1 MSCRFSAQ
9 SRRNQRVQRTL
20 HEAKLTDVLS
30 QTVSIEK
37 TGQGEWQTA
46 ALKEYPKRFV
56 TGLEAIASRVEAIAS
71 RVEAIACSV
80 GGHCL

>member
-46 ALKEYPKRFV
+46 ALKEYPKALCY
-56 TGLEAIASRVEAIAS
+56 GL
-71 RVEAIACSV
+71 
-80 GGHCL
+80 GGHR